1 MLIFA
6 HIFAGALLGLGFWHL
21 TNDRRAVILCIIGS
35 IIPDLIDKPL
45 GLLFPSVLGGGRT
58 LFHALVIILILLL
71 FTFIFIQLKDRLLAA
86 GVACALLLHQ
96 VLDEMWLEPE
106 NWFFPLLGPF
116 TGYMIPDYIS
126 SYFWY
131 EITNP
136 FEWLCM
142 LGTAVILVKTYRYTN
157 DPSLKKME

>member
-45 GLLFPSVLGGGRT
+45 GLLLPSVLGGGRT
-58 LFHALVIILILLL
+58 LFHALLIILMLLL
-71 FTFIFIQLKDRLLAA
+71 CIFMFIQSKERLLAA
-86 GVACALLLHQ
+86 GVAFALLLHQ
-96 VLDEMWLEPE
+96 LLDEMWLEPE

-116 TGYMIPDYIS
+116 TGYMIPDYIR

-136 FEWLCM
+136 YEWLCM
-142 LGTAVILVKTYRYTN
+142 LGTVVILVKTYRYTR
-157 DPSLKKME
+157 DPSLREME